1 MDVLTE
7 EKLGDDGRAQT
18 HQTAADVEIRL
29 AIRLA
34 ESYLIR
40 RLFVGMLAKIAV
52 LPSPT
57 G

>member
-7 EKLGDDGRAQT
+7 EKLDDDGRAQT

-34 ESYLIR
+34 QSYLNR
-40 RLFVGMLAKIAV
+40 RLFVGMLAKVAV
-52 LPSPT
+52 LPSSA